1 MIVPSVGPWV
11 SLGCYRYSSP
21 FSPFHHFLC
30 PFRSDSVA
38 ARTLPNA
45 VGVAGQVTIES
56 CTAACLNAGFSLAG
70 AEYAGQCCTYLL
82 EMFFLAIFRLTITA
96 LSLW

>member
-1 MIVPSVGPWV
+1 MGLTRMLQVQFAIF
-11 SLGCYRYSSP
+11 L
-21 FSPFHHFLC
+21 FSPFFM
-30 PFRSDSVA
+30 PFSYRSDSVA

-45 VGVAGQVTIES
+45 VGVTGQVTIES

-82 EMFFLAIFRLTITA
+82 EIFFFFL
-96 LSLW
+96 